1 MLLKY
6 LLVGILFYFI
16 VKTSRNL
23 IRAVRG
29 ELEPSSR
36 NARFRGTSSNGQ
48 RSGTGWQE
56 KASRSGATRRR
67 ERWEEDIEDAKWEDL

>member
-6 LLVGILFYFI
+6 LLIAVLFYFI

-29 ELEPSSR
+29 ELEAPPPR
-36 NARFRGTSSNGQ
+36 TRFDRSSNGQ
-48 RSGTGWQE
+48 PRRSGWQHR
-56 KASRSGATRRR
+56 ASRTRATRPH
-67 ERWEEDIEDAKWEDL
+67 ERWEEDVEDAKWEDL

>member
-29 ELEPSSR
+29 ELNASPR
-36 NARFRGTSSNGQ
+36 NPRFDE
-48 RSGTGWQE
+48 RSPRDGWQNG
-56 KASRSGATRRR
+56 ASSHPSRTTRRS
-67 ERWEEDIEDAKWEDL
+67 ERWDADIEDAKWEDL

>member
-6 LLVGILFYFI
+6 LLVAALFYFI

-29 ELEPSSR
+29 ELDGPSYG
-36 NARFRGTSSNGQ
+36 ARFGHPPSDGPTR
-48 RSGTGWQE
+48 RSGWRQDTPRT
-56 KASRSGATRRR
+56 RSTRPH